1 MKEIKLNVTLQY
13 NPETDTIDSYKVTLD
28 GVANKTTTTKKVGTT
43 KKSGLEGLIVVR
55 EEGKLV
61 LSEQLVMELFAVH
74 EDRINIAYE
83 KIGEGD
89 NKKTF
94 PVIGKGESF
103 GAKEAG
109 NKLTKTN
116 TVQYRGKANET
127 LAAFGT
133 TFAVEFYKEG
143 IYKLIGDVQADMD
156 IPVKKAVQEVVM
168 SIETTTD
175 TNYEIEDLT
184 DTDIFK
190 L

>member
-1 MKEIKLNVTLQY
+1 MKEIKLNVVLQY
-13 NPETDTIDSYKVTLD
+13 NQETDTIESYKVTLD
-28 GVANKTTTTKKVGTT
+28 GVANKTTTTKKVSS
-43 KKSGLEGLIVVR
+43 KKNTGPEGLVVIR

-61 LSEQLVMELFAVH
+61 LSDQIVTELSAVH
-74 EDRINIAYE
+74 EDRINIVYE
-83 KIGEGD
+83 IIGG
-89 NKKTF
+89 KTF

-133 TFAVEFYKEG
+133 TFTLELYKEG
-143 IYKLIGDVQADMD
+143 IYKMIGDVQVDMD
-156 IPVKKAVQEVVM
+156 IPVKKAVQEVEM

-175 TNYEIEDLT
+175 TNYEIEDIT
-184 DTDIFK
+184 DTFNFS

>member
-43 KKSGLEGLIVVR
+43 KKSGLEGLVVVR

-61 LSEQLVMELFAVH
+61 LSEQLLAELGAVH
-74 EDRINIAYE
+74 EDRINIVYE
-83 KIGEGD
+83 KIGVGD
-89 NKKTF
+89 DKKTF
-94 PVIGKGESF
+94 PVIGKSESF
-103 GAKEAG
+103 GGKEAG

-133 TFAVEFYKEG
+133 TFGVELYKEG

-156 IPVKKAVQEVVM
+156 VPVKKAVQEVVM